1 MRGGNRMDSMEQRRN
16 TIVDLVN
23 QSGNISFTQLKKHF
37 PQISEMTLRTDLKAL
52 DEAKRIVRVHGGAK
66 SVDVVVGTDDM
77 LSRRQVRNIE
87 AKQLIT
93 QKALRFIRND
103 TTIFLDSG
111 STTTM
116 LASCIPDQSNLIYT
130 NSLTCAMELSKLT
143 QPLVHIL
150 GGKMNRY
157 SMSVCGIH
165 TVQAIQRINF
175 DQVFM
180 GVTSYCEPVGFSCGV
195 DEEAVLKKAVMR
207 QAEQKILLMDS
218 SKIGVK
224 STYSFC
230 SLEDVDIIISD
241 DNLPE
246 EFLED
251 CRRHDIQVI

>member
-1 MRGGNRMDSMEQRRN
+1 MESMEQRRN

-23 QSGNISFTQLKKHF
+23 QNGNISFAQLKAKF

-77 LSRRQVRNIE
+77 LSRRFVRNIE

-93 QKALRFIRND
+93 QKALKFIQKD

-116 LASCIPDQSNLIYT
+116 LASCMPDQSNLIYT
-130 NSLTCAMELSKLT
+130 NSLTCAVELSKLKE
-143 QPLVHIL
+143 PAVHVL
-150 GGKMNRY
+150 GGMMNRY

-165 TVQAIQRINF
+165 TIRDVSRINF
-175 DQVFM
+175 DQAFV
-180 GVTSYCEPVGFSCGV
+180 GVTSYCEQIGFSCGV
-195 DEEAVLKKAVMR
+195 DEETVLKQTIIR

-218 SKIGVK
+218 SKVGVK
-224 STYSFC
+224 STYSIC
-230 SLEDVDIIISD
+230 GLEDVDIIISD
-241 DNLPE
+241 DNLPG
-246 EFLED
+246 EFREA
-251 CRRHDIQVI
+251 CRKHHVQVI

>member
-1 MRGGNRMDSMEQRRN
+1 MDSMEQRRN

-23 QSGNISFTQLKKHF
+23 QSGSISFAQLKEKI

-66 SVDVVVGTDDM
+66 SVDVVIGTDDM
-77 LSRRQVRNIE
+77 LSRRQVRNTE

-93 QKALRFIRND
+93 QKALHFIRKD

-116 LASCIPDQSNLIYT
+116 LAACIPDQSNLIYT
-130 NSLTCAMELSKLT
+130 NSLTCAAELGRLT
-143 QPLVHIL
+143 RPSVHIL
-150 GGKMNRY
+150 GGKINNY

-165 TVQAIQRINF
+165 TIQEVQRINF

-180 GVTSYCEPVGFSCGV
+180 GVTSYCEPTGFHCGV
-195 DEEAVLKKAVMR
+195 DEEAVLKRTVMQ
-207 QAEQKILLMDS
+207 QAGQRILLMDS

-230 SLEDVDIIISD
+230 SLKEVDILITD
-241 DNLPE
+241 DRLPE
-246 EFLED
+246 DFREA
-251 CRRHDIQVI
+251 CRKQGVQVI

>member
-1 MRGGNRMDSMEQRRN
+1 MDSMEQRRN
-16 TIVDLVN
+16 MIVDLVN
-23 QSGNISFTQLKKHF
+23 QSGNISFAQLKRRF

-66 SVDVVVGTDDM
+66 SVDVVIGTDDM

-93 QKALRFIRND
+93 QKALTLIRKD

-116 LASCIPDQSNLIYT
+116 LASAMPDQSNLIYT
-130 NSLTCAMELSKLT
+130 NSLTCAAELGRLT
-143 QPLVHIL
+143 QPAVHIL
-150 GGKMNRY
+150 GGTMNRY

-165 TVQAIQRINF
+165 TVSEVQRINF

-180 GVTSYCEPVGFSCGV
+180 GVTSYNEQTGFNCGV
-195 DEEAVLKKAVMR
+195 DEEAVLKSAVMKR
-207 QAEQKILLMDS
+207 AEQAILLMDS
-218 SKIGVK
+218 SKAGVK

-230 SLEDVDIIISD
+230 GLSDVDILISD

-246 EFLED
+246 ELREE
-251 CRRHDIQVI
+251 CRKYGVEIL

>member
-1 MRGGNRMDSMEQRRN
+1 MDAMEQRRN

-23 QSGNISFTQLKKHF
+23 QSGNISFAQLKKKF

-66 SVDVVVGTDDM
+66 SVDVVIGTDDM
-77 LSRRQVRNIE
+77 LSRRSVRNIE

-93 QKALRFIRND
+93 QKALQFIRKD

-116 LASCIPDQSNLIYT
+116 LASCMPDQSNLIYT
-130 NSLTCAMELSKLT
+130 NSLTCAAELSRLT
-143 QPLVHIL
+143 NPSIHVL

-165 TVQAIQRINF
+165 TIQEVQRINF

-180 GVTSYCEPVGFSCGV
+180 GVTSYCEQTGFNCGV
-195 DEEAVLKKAVMR
+195 DEEAVLKKTVMQ
-207 QAEQKILLMDS
+207 QAEQRILLMDS
-218 SKIGVK
+218 SKVGVK

-230 SLEDVDIIISD
+230 GLRDVDIIISD

-246 EFLED
+246 EFQED
-251 CRRHDIQVI
+251 CRKHGVQII

>member
-1 MRGGNRMDSMEQRRN
+1 MDAMEQRRN

-23 QSGNISFTQLKKHF
+23 QSGNISFAQLKKKF

-66 SVDVVVGTDDM
+66 SVDVVIGTDDM
-77 LSRRQVRNIE
+77 LSRRSVRNIE

-93 QKALRFIRND
+93 QKALQFIRKD

-116 LASCIPDQSNLIYT
+116 LAECIPDQSNLIYT
-130 NSLTCAMELSKLT
+130 NSLTCAAELSRLT
-143 QPLVHIL
+143 NPSIHVL

-165 TVQAIQRINF
+165 TIQEVQRISF

-180 GVTSYCEPVGFSCGV
+180 GVTSYCEQTGFNCGV
-195 DEEAVLKKAVMR
+195 DEEAVLKKTVMQ

-218 SKIGVK
+218 SKVGVK

-230 SLEDVDIIISD
+230 TFRDVDIIISD

-246 EFLED
+246 KFQED
-251 CRRHDIQVI
+251 CRKHGVQII

>member
-1 MRGGNRMDSMEQRRN
+1 MDSMEQRRN
-16 TIVDLVN
+16 MIVDLVN
-23 QSGNISFTQLKKHF
+23 QSGNIGFAQLKRRF

-66 SVDVVVGTDDM
+66 SVDVVIGTDDM

-93 QKALRFIRND
+93 QKALTLIRKD

-116 LASCIPDQSNLIYT
+116 LASAMPDQSNLIYT
-130 NSLTCAMELSKLT
+130 NSLTCAAELGRLT
-143 QPLVHIL
+143 RPTVHIL
-150 GGKMNRY
+150 GGTMNRY

-165 TVQAIQRINF
+165 TVSEVQRINF

-180 GVTSYCEPVGFSCGV
+180 GVTSYNEQTGFNCGV
-195 DEEAVLKKAVMR
+195 DEEAVLKSTVMKR
-207 QAEQKILLMDS
+207 AEQTILLMDS
-218 SKIGVK
+218 SKAGVK

-230 SLEDVDIIISD
+230 GLSDVDILISD

-246 EFLED
+246 ELREE
-251 CRRHDIQVI
+251 CRKYGVEIL